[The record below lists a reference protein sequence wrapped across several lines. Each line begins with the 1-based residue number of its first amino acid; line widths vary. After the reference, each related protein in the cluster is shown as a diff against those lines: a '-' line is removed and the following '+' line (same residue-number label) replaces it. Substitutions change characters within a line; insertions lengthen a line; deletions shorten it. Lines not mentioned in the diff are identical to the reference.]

1 MASEEGARTIP
12 GWRLLAHSLS
22 GRLLLLTA
30 LFVMSSVAIIYFP
43 SVARYHHQLLEERVH
58 AAELAI
64 LPLTEASGLQLS
76 RQLRT
81 ELLRRAGVD
90 AVILTGGGTHQLF
103 LVDEQPPRI
112 DATFDIENTDL
123 IDQSAEVLDCL
134 FADPGRTIRVR
145 ATTQLSAGTDIAV
158 VAREDPIRNTLF
170 EFSWR
175 VLSLALFI
183 SGLTSALVFLVLY
196 LWIVQPLKRMTAT
209 MTTFRQNPEDQRHI
223 LASSKRRDEIGTAER
238 EFAAM
243 QRALLTFLQQR
254 AHLAALGS
262 AVAKIQHDLR
272 NILASAQIASD
283 RLALVEDPVV
293 KGQTARLMAS
303 LDRAVA
309 LATTTLRYG
318 RAQERPPERT
328 RFPLAPLVNEV
339 AESAIPEGSKVGFE
353 CAIED
358 EVVVDADREHLFRVM
373 LNLMRNA
380 REALE
385 SAELGGGAAP
395 VLRVEGRR
403 KSDTVAILVIDNG
416 PGIPE
421 KARERLFLPFGAS
434 ARPGGSG
441 LGLAIARELMH
452 AHGGEVE
459 LVRTGPDGTRFR
471 VTIPDGKAA

>member
-1 MASEEGARTIP
+1 MAAEAGARTIP
-12 GWRLLAHSLS
+12 GWRLIAHSLS

-30 LFVMSSVAIIYFP
+30 LFVMISVALIYFP
-43 SVARYHHQLLEERVH
+43 SVARYHHQLLEDRVH

-64 LPLTEASGLQLS
+64 LPLTESPGLQLS
-76 RQLRT
+76 RRLRT
-81 ELLRRAGVD
+81 ELLRRAGVE

-103 LVDEQPPRI
+103 LVNEEPPTI
-112 DATFDIENTDL
+112 QATFDIANTDL
-123 IDQSAEVLDCL
+123 FDESSDVLRCL
-134 FADPGRTIRVR
+134 FAGPGRTIRIR
-145 ATTQLSAGTDIAV
+145 TNTQIATGTQIAV
-158 VAREDPIRNTLF
+158 VAREDPIRDTLF
-170 EFSWR
+170 DFSWR

-183 SGLTSALVFLVLY
+183 SGLTSGLVFLVLY
-196 LWIVQPLKRMTAT
+196 LTIVQPLKRMTVT
-209 MTTFRQNPEDQRHI
+209 MTTFRESPEDARHI
-223 LASSKRRDEIGTAER
+223 LRSSARRDEIGIAER

-243 QRALLTFLQQR
+243 QRALLAFLQQR

-293 KGQTARLMAS
+293 KGQTQRLMAAI
-303 LDRAVA
+303 DRAVA

-318 RAQERPPERT
+318 RAEERAPERT

-339 AESAIPEGSKVGFE
+339 AESAIPEDSKVAFE
-353 CAIED
+353 CAIEAD
-358 EVVVDADREHLFRVM
+358 VDVDADRDHLFRVM

-385 SAELGGGAAP
+385 SAENEAP
-395 VLRVEGRR
+395 LLRVEGRR
-403 KSDTVAILVIDNG
+403 KSDTVMILITDNG

-434 ARPGGSG
+434 GRPGGSG

-471 VTIPDGKAA
+471 VTIPDRTNI

>member
-1 MASEEGARTIP
+1 MAAEERARAVP
-12 GWRLLAHSLS
+12 GWRLIMHSLS

-30 LFVMSSVAIIYFP
+30 LFVMVSVAIIYFP
-43 SVARYHHQLLEERVH
+43 SVARYHHQLLEDRVH

-64 LPLTEASGLQLS
+64 LPLTETPGMQLS

-81 ELLRRAGVD
+81 ELLRRAGVE

-103 LVDEQPPRI
+103 LVGEEPPTF
-112 DATFDIENTDL
+112 AETFDIENTNL
-123 IDQSAEVLDCL
+123 IAQSGGVLSSL
-134 FADPGRTIRVR
+134 FAESGRLIRIR
-145 ATTQLSAGTDIAV
+145 APTQIAAGTHIAV
-158 VAREDPIRNTLF
+158 IAREDPLRVTLF
-170 EFSWR
+170 DFSWR

-183 SGLTSALVFLVLY
+183 SGMTSALVFLVLY

-209 MTTFRQNPEDQRHI
+209 MTTFRENPEDARQVLR
-223 LASSKRRDEIGTAER
+223 SSLRRDEIGTAER

-243 QRALLTFLQQR
+243 QRALLAFLQQR
-254 AHLAALGS
+254 AHLAALGG

-283 RLALVEDPVV
+283 RLATIDDPVV
-293 KGQTARLMAS
+293 KGQTTRLMAS

-318 RAQERPPERT
+318 KAEERQPART
-328 RFPLAPLVNEV
+328 RFALAPLVNEV
-339 AESAIPEGSKVGFE
+339 AQSAIPEDSRVAFE
-353 CAIED
+353 CAIEGD
-358 EVVVDADREHLFRVM
+358 VIVDADREHLFRVM
-373 LNLMRNA
+373 LNLIRNA

-385 SAELGGGAAP
+385 QCAGEAP
-395 VLRVEGRR
+395 LIRVEGRR
-403 KSDTVAILVIDNG
+403 KSDTTMILVTDNG

-434 ARPGGSG
+434 GRPGGSG

-452 AHGGEVE
+452 MHGGEVE
-459 LVRTGPDGTRFR
+459 LVRTGPEGTRFR
-471 VTIPDGKAA
+471 VTIPDRPPG

>member
-1 MASEEGARTIP
+1 MAAGERARAIP
-12 GWRLLAHSLS
+12 GWRLIMHSLS

-30 LFVMSSVAIIYFP
+30 LFVMVSVAIIYFP
-43 SVARYHHQLLEERVH
+43 SVARYHHQLLEDRVH

-64 LPLTEASGLQLS
+64 LPLTETPGMQLS

-81 ELLRRAGVD
+81 ELLRRAGVE

-103 LVDEQPPRI
+103 LVGEEPPSFG
-112 DATFDIENTDL
+112 ATFDAQNTDL
-123 IDQSAEVLDCL
+123 IDQSGDVLRAL
-134 FADPGRTIRVR
+134 FAERGRLVRIR
-145 ATTQLSAGTDIAV
+145 APTQIAAGTQIAV
-158 VAREDPIRNTLF
+158 IAREDPIRDTLF
-170 EFSWR
+170 DFSWR

-209 MTTFRQNPEDQRHI
+209 MTTFRENPEDARHV
-223 LASSKRRDEIGTAER
+223 LRSSLRRDEIGTAER

-243 QRALLTFLQQR
+243 QRALLAFLQQR

-283 RLALVEDPVV
+283 RLSTVDDPVV
-293 KGQTARLMAS
+293 KGQTTRLMVS

-318 RAQERPPERT
+318 KAEERQPERA
-328 RFPLAPLVNEV
+328 RFALAPLVNEV
-339 AESAIPEGSKVGFE
+339 AESAIPEGSRVAFE
-353 CAIED
+353 CAIEGD
-358 EVVVDADREHLFRVM
+358 IMVDADREHLFRVM
-373 LNLMRNA
+373 LNLIRNA

-385 SAELGGGAAP
+385 ASTVEAP
-395 VLRVEGRR
+395 LIRVEGRR
-403 KSDTVAILVIDNG
+403 KSDSVMILVIDNG

-434 ARPGGSG
+434 GRPGGSG

-452 AHGGEVE
+452 MHGGEVE
-459 LVRTGPDGTRFR
+459 LVRTGPEGTRFR
-471 VTIPDGKAA
+471 VTIPDRTER